1 MKLDENTT
9 NMTATGDDTP
19 TGAHERAGA
28 PERQTQGNDTQA
40 PPATPPVDAGAPR
53 GRGRPRKDQDTKG
66 SAQPKMKRLA
76 LSLDGSDVKPEKQAK
91 TDHKQ
96 NKRKI
101 KIDIDLTSL
110 ARPLVIGVD
119 TVVKTYRPDYAL
131 DNTETNDLI
140 GNLSNV
146 LTELAPALGFSV
158 SPLTAAL
165 FGLCISTV
173 TIYGSKMVIAAMN
186 KNETVSTINTVN
198 NG

>member
-28 PERQTQGNDTQA
+28 PEHHTQGNDTQA
-40 PPATPPVDAGAPR
+40 PPATSPVGAGAPR